1 MGQNNNVR
9 FAVSRRAAMD
19 KLRFELELA
28 TASTVAFRPAKQR
41 NLPMA
46 SVRLDNLFK
55 NFGSVRAVDGVSLEI
70 PDGELMVLVG
80 PSGCGKST
88 LLRLIAGLEE
98 ATGGGIFLDD
108 RDVNRV
114 KPQDR
119 DVAMVFQNYALFP
132 HLNVE
137 KNIAFSLKFR
147 KVAKPEIRSRV
158 AEAAEVLG
166 LADLLCR
173 KPAELSGGQRQR
185 VALGRAMVCQ
195 PKVFLLDE
203 PLSNLDAR
211 MRSEMRSEIAQLHRR
226 LATTMIFVTHDQTE
240 AMTLGQRLCVFDHG
254 RVMQTGLPMELYRRP
269 AHRFVGDFIGTPGM
283 NFVRGWLETRGEGLA
298 FVGSG
303 GGFELGLAN
312 GLAKHAGCE
321 VELGIRPENI
331 SLADSGVPGTVLGCE
346 TLGHE
351 TLLRVRSG
359 GHELVVRLPGQSAG
373 GLAKVGLKFDLTAA
387 AWFEAA
393 TGQALD

>member
-1 MGQNNNVR
+1 
-9 FAVSRRAAMD
+9 
-19 KLRFELELA
+19 
-28 TASTVAFRPAKQR
+28 
-41 NLPMA
+41 MA
-46 SVRLDNLFK
+46 SVRIDNLCK
-55 NFGSVRAVDGVSLEI
+55 NFGAVRAVDGVSLEI

-88 LLRLIAGLEE
+88 LLRLVAGLEE
-98 ATGGGIFLDD
+98 ATSGGIFLDD
-108 RDVNRV
+108 REVSRV

-137 KNIAFSLKFR
+137 QNMAFSLKFR
-147 KVAKPEIRSRV
+147 KVAKPEIRLRV

-166 LADLLCR
+166 LAGLLRR

-185 VALGRAMVCQ
+185 VALGRAMVCK

-211 MRSEMRSEIAQLHRR
+211 MRAGMRAEIAELHRR
-226 LATTMIFVTHDQTE
+226 LGTTMIFVTHDQTE
-240 AMTLGQRLCVFDHG
+240 AMTLGQRLCVLDLG
-254 RVMQTGLPMELYRRP
+254 QVMQIGSPMDLYRRP

-283 NFVRGWLETRGEGLA
+283 NFVRGRLEDRDGGLA

-303 GGFELGLAN
+303 DGLALGL
-312 GLAKHAGCE
+312 GGDLAKHAGGE
-321 VELGIRPENI
+321 VEMGIRPENI
-331 SLADSGVPGTVLGCE
+331 SLAAGACDAMGTVQGCE

-351 TLLRVRSG
+351 SLLRVRCG
-359 GHELVVRLPGQSAG
+359 DHELVVRVPGAGAG
-373 GLAKVGLKFDLTAA
+373 GLAKVGLRFDLNAA
-387 AWFEAA
+387 AWFDAA

>member
-1 MGQNNNVR
+1 
-9 FAVSRRAAMD
+9 
-19 KLRFELELA
+19 
-28 TASTVAFRPAKQR
+28 
-41 NLPMA
+41 MA
-46 SVRLDNLFK
+46 SVRLDNLCK
-55 NFGSVRAVDGVSLEI
+55 IFGAVRAVDGVSLEI

-88 LLRLIAGLEE
+88 LLRLVAGLEE
-98 ATGGGIFLDD
+98 ATSGGIFLDD
-108 RDVNRV
+108 REVSRV

-137 KNIAFSLKFR
+137 QNMAFSLKFR
-147 KVAKPEIRSRV
+147 KVAKPEIRLRV

-166 LADLLCR
+166 LAGLLRR

-185 VALGRAMVCQ
+185 VALGRAMVCK

-211 MRSEMRSEIAQLHRR
+211 MRAGMRAEIAELHRR
-226 LATTMIFVTHDQTE
+226 LGTTMIFVTHDQTE
-240 AMTLGQRLCVFDHG
+240 AMTLGQRLCVLDLG
-254 RVMQTGLPMELYRRP
+254 QVMQTGSPMDLYRRP

-283 NFVRGWLETRGEGLA
+283 NFVRGRLEDRDGGLA

-303 GGFELGLAN
+303 DGLALGL
-312 GLAKHAGCE
+312 GGDLAKHAGGE
-321 VELGIRPENI
+321 VEMGIRPENI
-331 SLADSGVPGTVLGCE
+331 SLAAGAGDAMGTVQGCE

-351 TLLRVRSG
+351 SLLRVRCG
-359 GHELVVRLPGQSAG
+359 DHELVVRVPGAGAG
-373 GLAKVGLKFDLTAA
+373 GLAKVGLRFDLNAA
-387 AWFEAA
+387 AWFNAA

>member
-1 MGQNNNVR
+1 
-9 FAVSRRAAMD
+9 
-19 KLRFELELA
+19 
-28 TASTVAFRPAKQR
+28 
-41 NLPMA
+41 MA
-46 SVRLDNLFK
+46 SVRLDNLCK
-55 NFGSVRAVDGVSLEI
+55 NFGAVRAVDGVSLEI

-88 LLRLIAGLEE
+88 LLRLVAGLEE
-98 ATGGGIFLDD
+98 ATSGGIFLDD
-108 RDVNRV
+108 REVSRV

-137 KNIAFSLKFR
+137 QNVAFSLKFR
-147 KVAKPEIRSRV
+147 KVAKPEIRLRV

-166 LADLLCR
+166 LAGLLRR

-185 VALGRAMVCQ
+185 VALGRAMVCK

-211 MRSEMRSEIAQLHRR
+211 MRAGMRAEIAELHRR
-226 LATTMIFVTHDQTE
+226 LGTTMIFVTHDQTE
-240 AMTLGQRLCVFDHG
+240 AMTLGQRLCVLDLG
-254 RVMQTGLPMELYRRP
+254 QVMQTGSPMDLYRRP

-283 NFVRGWLETRGEGLA
+283 NFVRGRLEERDGGLA

-303 GGFELGLAN
+303 DGLALGL
-312 GLAKHAGCE
+312 GGDLAKHAGGE
-321 VELGIRPENI
+321 VEMGIRPENI
-331 SLADSGVPGTVLGCE
+331 SLAAGAGDAMGTVQGCE

-351 TLLRVRSG
+351 SLLRVRCG
-359 GHELVVRLPGQSAG
+359 DHELVVRVPGAGAG
-373 GLAKVGLKFDLTAA
+373 GLAKVGLRFDLNAA
-387 AWFEAA
+387 AWFDAA

>member
-1 MGQNNNVR
+1 
-9 FAVSRRAAMD
+9 
-19 KLRFELELA
+19 
-28 TASTVAFRPAKQR
+28 
-41 NLPMA
+41 MA
-46 SVRLDNLFK
+46 SVRLDNLCK
-55 NFGSVRAVDGVSLEI
+55 NFGAVRAVDGVSLEI

-88 LLRLIAGLEE
+88 LLRLVAGLEE
-98 ATGGGIFLDD
+98 ATSGGIFLDD
-108 RDVNRV
+108 REVSRV

-137 KNIAFSLKFR
+137 QNMAFSLKFR
-147 KVAKPEIRSRV
+147 KVAKPEIRLRV

-166 LADLLCR
+166 LAGLLRR

-185 VALGRAMVCQ
+185 VALGRAMVCK

-211 MRSEMRSEIAQLHRR
+211 MRAGMRAEIAELHRR
-226 LATTMIFVTHDQTE
+226 LGTTMIFVTHDQTE
-240 AMTLGQRLCVFDHG
+240 AMTLGQRLCVLDLG
-254 RVMQTGLPMELYRRP
+254 QVMQTGSPMDLYRRP

-283 NFVRGWLETRGEGLA
+283 NFVRGRLEDRDGGLA

-303 GGFELGLAN
+303 DGLALGL
-312 GLAKHAGCE
+312 GGDLAKHAGGE
-321 VELGIRPENI
+321 VEMGIRPENI
-331 SLADSGVPGTVLGCE
+331 SLAAGAGDAMGTVQGCE

-351 TLLRVRSG
+351 SLLRVRCG
-359 GHELVVRLPGQSAG
+359 DHELVVRVPGAGAG
-373 GLAKVGLKFDLTAA
+373 GLAKVGLRFDLNAA
-387 AWFEAA
+387 AWFDAA

>member
-1 MGQNNNVR
+1 
-9 FAVSRRAAMD
+9 
-19 KLRFELELA
+19 
-28 TASTVAFRPAKQR
+28 
-41 NLPMA
+41 MA
-46 SVRLDNLFK
+46 SVRLDNLCK
-55 NFGSVRAVDGVSLEI
+55 NFGAVRAVDGVSLEI

-88 LLRLIAGLEE
+88 LLRLVAGLEE
-98 ATGGGIFLDD
+98 ATSGGIFLDD
-108 RDVNRV
+108 REVSRV

-137 KNIAFSLKFR
+137 QNMAFSLKFR
-147 KVAKPEIRSRV
+147 KVAKPEIRLRV

-166 LADLLCR
+166 LAGLLRR

-185 VALGRAMVCQ
+185 VALGRAMVCK

-211 MRSEMRSEIAQLHRR
+211 MRAGMRAEIAELHRR
-226 LATTMIFVTHDQTE
+226 LGTTMIFVTHDQTE
-240 AMTLGQRLCVFDHG
+240 AMTLGQRLCVLDLG
-254 RVMQTGLPMELYRRP
+254 QVMQTGSPMDLYRRP

-283 NFVRGWLETRGEGLA
+283 NFVRGRLEDRDGGLA

-303 GGFELGLAN
+303 DGLALGL
-312 GLAKHAGCE
+312 GGDLAKHAGGE
-321 VELGIRPENI
+321 VEMGIRPEDI
-331 SLADSGVPGTVLGCE
+331 SLAAGACDAMGTVQGCE

-351 TLLRVRSG
+351 SLLRVRCG
-359 GHELVVRLPGQSAG
+359 DHELVVRVPGAGAG
-373 GLAKVGLKFDLTAA
+373 GLAKVGLRFDLNAA
-387 AWFEAA
+387 AWFNAA

>member
-1 MGQNNNVR
+1 
-9 FAVSRRAAMD
+9 
-19 KLRFELELA
+19 
-28 TASTVAFRPAKQR
+28 
-41 NLPMA
+41 
-46 SVRLDNLFK
+46 
-55 NFGSVRAVDGVSLEI
+55 
-70 PDGELMVLVG
+70 MVGLVG
-80 PSGCGKST
+80 ESGCGKST

-98 ATGGGIFLDD
+98 ATSGGIFLDD
-108 RDVNRV
+108 REVCRV

-137 KNIAFSLKFR
+137 QNMAFSLKFR
-147 KVAKPEIRSRV
+147 KVAKPEIRLRV

-166 LADLLCR
+166 LAGLLRR

-185 VALGRAMVCQ
+185 VALGRAMVCK

-211 MRSEMRSEIAQLHRR
+211 MRAGMRAEIAELHRR
-226 LATTMIFVTHDQTE
+226 LGTTMIFVTHDQTE
-240 AMTLGQRLCVFDHG
+240 AMTLGQRLCVLDLG
-254 RVMQTGLPMELYRRP
+254 QVMQTGSPMDLYRRP

-283 NFVRGWLETRGEGLA
+283 NFVRGRLEDRDGGLA

-303 GGFELGLAN
+303 DGLALGL
-312 GLAKHAGCE
+312 GGDLAKHAGGE
-321 VELGIRPENI
+321 VEMGIRPENI
-331 SLADSGVPGTVLGCE
+331 SLAAGAGDAMGTVQGCE

-351 TLLRVRSG
+351 SLLRVRCG
-359 GHELVVRLPGQSAG
+359 DHELVVRVPGAGAG
-373 GLAKVGLKFDLTAA
+373 GLAKVGLRFDLNAA
-387 AWFEAA
+387 AWFDAA

>member
-1 MGQNNNVR
+1 
-9 FAVSRRAAMD
+9 
-19 KLRFELELA
+19 
-28 TASTVAFRPAKQR
+28 
-41 NLPMA
+41 MA
-46 SVRLDNLFK
+46 SVRIDNLCK
-55 NFGSVRAVDGVSLEI
+55 NFGAVRAVDGVNLEI

-88 LLRLIAGLEE
+88 LLRLVAGLEE
-98 ATGGGIFLDD
+98 ATSGSIFLDD
-108 RDVNRV
+108 RDVSRV

-137 KNIAFSLKFR
+137 QNMAFSLKFR
-147 KVAKPEIRSRV
+147 KVAKPEIRLRV

-166 LADLLCR
+166 LAGLLRR

-185 VALGRAMVCQ
+185 VALGRAMVCK

-211 MRSEMRSEIAQLHRR
+211 MRAGMRAEIAELHRR
-226 LATTMIFVTHDQTE
+226 LGTTMIFVTHDQTE
-240 AMTLGQRLCVFDHG
+240 AMTLGQRLCVLDLG
-254 RVMQTGLPMELYRRP
+254 QVMQIGSPMDLYRRP

-283 NFVRGWLETRGEGLA
+283 NFVRGRLEDRDGGLA

-303 GGFELGLAN
+303 DNLALGL
-312 GLAKHAGCE
+312 GGDLAKHAGGE
-321 VELGIRPENI
+321 VEMGIRPENI
-331 SLADSGVPGTVLGCE
+331 SLAAGAGDATWTVQGCE

-351 TLLRVRSG
+351 SLLRVRCG
-359 GHELVVRLPGQSAG
+359 DHELVVRVPGAGAG
-373 GLAKVGLKFDLTAA
+373 GLAKVGLRFDLNAA
-387 AWFEAA
+387 AWFDAA
-393 TGQALD
+393 TGQALG

>member
-1 MGQNNNVR
+1 
-9 FAVSRRAAMD
+9 
-19 KLRFELELA
+19 
-28 TASTVAFRPAKQR
+28 
-41 NLPMA
+41 MA
-46 SVRLDNLFK
+46 SVRLDNLCKF
-55 NFGSVRAVDGVSLEI
+55 FGAVRAVDGVSLEI

-88 LLRLIAGLEE
+88 LLRLVAGLEE
-98 ATGGGIFLDD
+98 ATSGGIFLDD
-108 RDVNRV
+108 REVSRV

-137 KNIAFSLKFR
+137 QNMAFSLKFR
-147 KVAKPEIRSRV
+147 KVAKPEIRLRV

-166 LADLLCR
+166 LAGLLRR

-185 VALGRAMVCQ
+185 VALGRAMVCK

-211 MRSEMRSEIAQLHRR
+211 MRAGMRAEIAELHRR
-226 LATTMIFVTHDQTE
+226 LGTTMIFVTHDQTE
-240 AMTLGQRLCVFDHG
+240 AMTLGQRLCVLDLG
-254 RVMQTGLPMELYRRP
+254 QVMQTGSPMDLYRRP

-283 NFVRGWLETRGEGLA
+283 NFVRGRLEDRDGGLA

-303 GGFELGLAN
+303 DGLALGL
-312 GLAKHAGCE
+312 GGDLAKHAGGE
-321 VELGIRPENI
+321 VEMGIRPENI
-331 SLADSGVPGTVLGCE
+331 SLAAGAGDAMGTVQGCE

-351 TLLRVRSG
+351 SLLRVRCG
-359 GHELVVRLPGQSAG
+359 DHELVVRVPGAGAG
-373 GLAKVGLKFDLTAA
+373 GLAKVGLRFDLNAA
-387 AWFEAA
+387 AWFDAA

>member
-1 MGQNNNVR
+1 
-9 FAVSRRAAMD
+9 
-19 KLRFELELA
+19 
-28 TASTVAFRPAKQR
+28 
-41 NLPMA
+41 MA
-46 SVRLDNLFK
+46 SVRLDNLCK
-55 NFGSVRAVDGVSLEI
+55 DFGPVRAVDGVSLEI

-98 ATGGGIFLDD
+98 ATSGNVFLDE
-108 RDVNRV
+108 REVSRV

-137 KNIAFSLKFR
+137 QNMAFSLKFR
-147 KVAKPEIRSRV
+147 KVAKPEIRLRV

-166 LADLLCR
+166 LAGLLRR

-185 VALGRAMVCQ
+185 VALGRAMVCK

-211 MRSEMRSEIAQLHRR
+211 MRAGMRAEIAELHRR
-226 LATTMIFVTHDQTE
+226 LGTTMIFVTHDQTE
-240 AMTLGQRLCVFDHG
+240 AMTLGQRLCVLDLG
-254 RVMQTGLPMELYRRP
+254 QVMQTGSPMDLYRRP

-283 NFVRGWLETRGEGLA
+283 NFVRGRLEERDGGLA

-303 GGFELGLAN
+303 DNLALGL
-312 GLAKHAGCE
+312 GGDLAKHAGGE
-321 VELGIRPENI
+321 VEMGIRPENI
-331 SLADSGVPGTVLGCE
+331 SLAAGAGDAMGTVQGCE

-351 TLLRVRSG
+351 SLLRVRCG
-359 GHELVVRLPGQSAG
+359 DHELVVRVPGAGAG
-373 GLAKVGLKFDLTAA
+373 GLAKVGLRFDLNAA
-387 AWFEAA
+387 AWFDAA

>member
-1 MGQNNNVR
+1 
-9 FAVSRRAAMD
+9 
-19 KLRFELELA
+19 
-28 TASTVAFRPAKQR
+28 
-41 NLPMA
+41 MA
-46 SVRLDNLFK
+46 SVRLDNLCKF
-55 NFGSVRAVDGVSLEI
+55 FGAVRAVDGVSLEI

-88 LLRLIAGLEE
+88 LLRLVAGLEE
-98 ATGGGIFLDD
+98 ATSGGIFLDD
-108 RDVNRV
+108 REVSRV

-137 KNIAFSLKFR
+137 QNMAFSLKFR
-147 KVAKPEIRSRV
+147 KVAKPEIRLRV

-166 LADLLCR
+166 LAGLLRR

-185 VALGRAMVCQ
+185 VALGRAMVCK

-211 MRSEMRSEIAQLHRR
+211 MRAGMRAEIAELHRR
-226 LATTMIFVTHDQTE
+226 LGTTMIFVTHDQTE
-240 AMTLGQRLCVFDHG
+240 AMTLGQRLCVLDLG
-254 RVMQTGLPMELYRRP
+254 QVMQIGSPMDLYRRP

-283 NFVRGWLETRGEGLA
+283 NFVRGRLEDRDGGLA

-303 GGFELGLAN
+303 DNLALGL
-312 GLAKHAGCE
+312 GGDLAKHAGGE
-321 VELGIRPENI
+321 VEMGIRPENI
-331 SLADSGVPGTVLGCE
+331 SLAAGAGDAMGTVQGCE

-351 TLLRVRSG
+351 SLLRVRCG
-359 GHELVVRLPGQSAG
+359 DHELVVRVPGAGAG
-373 GLAKVGLKFDLTAA
+373 GLAKVGLRFDLNAA
-387 AWFEAA
+387 AWFDAA

>member
-1 MGQNNNVR
+1 
-9 FAVSRRAAMD
+9 
-19 KLRFELELA
+19 
-28 TASTVAFRPAKQR
+28 
-41 NLPMA
+41 MA
-46 SVRLDNLFK
+46 SVRLDNLCK
-55 NFGSVRAVDGVSLEI
+55 NFGAVRAVDGVSLEI

-88 LLRLIAGLEE
+88 LLRLVAGLEE
-98 ATGGGIFLDD
+98 ATSGGIFLDD
-108 RDVNRV
+108 REVSRV

-137 KNIAFSLKFR
+137 QNMAFSLKFR
-147 KVAKPEIRSRV
+147 KVAKPEIRLRV

-166 LADLLCR
+166 LAGLLRR

-185 VALGRAMVCQ
+185 VALGRAMVCK

-211 MRSEMRSEIAQLHRR
+211 MRAGMRAEIAELHRR
-226 LATTMIFVTHDQTE
+226 LGTTMIFVTHDQTE
-240 AMTLGQRLCVFDHG
+240 AMTLGQRLCVLDLG
-254 RVMQTGLPMELYRRP
+254 QVMQTGSPMDLYRRP

-283 NFVRGWLETRGEGLA
+283 NFVRGRLEDRDGGLA

-303 GGFELGLAN
+303 AGLALGL
-312 GLAKHAGCE
+312 GGDLAKHAGGE
-321 VELGIRPENI
+321 VEMGIRPENI
-331 SLADSGVPGTVLGCE
+331 SLAAGAGDAMGTVQGCE

-351 TLLRVRSG
+351 SLLRVRCG
-359 GHELVVRLPGQSAG
+359 DHELVVRVPGAGAG
-373 GLAKVGLKFDLTAA
+373 GLAKVGLRFDLNAA
-387 AWFEAA
+387 AWFDAA
-393 TGQALD
+393 TGQALG

>member
-1 MGQNNNVR
+1 
-9 FAVSRRAAMD
+9 
-19 KLRFELELA
+19 
-28 TASTVAFRPAKQR
+28 
-41 NLPMA
+41 MA
-46 SVRLDNLFK
+46 SVRLDNLYK
-55 NFGSVRAVDGVSLEI
+55 NFGAVRAVDGVSLEI

-88 LLRLIAGLEE
+88 LLRLVAGLEE
-98 ATGGGIFLDD
+98 ATSGGIFLDD
-108 RDVNRV
+108 REVSRV

-137 KNIAFSLKFR
+137 QNMAFSLKFR
-147 KVAKPEIRSRV
+147 KVAKPEIRLRV

-166 LADLLCR
+166 LAGLLRR

-185 VALGRAMVCQ
+185 VALGRAMVCK

-211 MRSEMRSEIAQLHRR
+211 MRAGMRAEIAELHRR
-226 LATTMIFVTHDQTE
+226 LGTTMIFVTHDQTE
-240 AMTLGQRLCVFDHG
+240 AMTLGQRLCVLDLG
-254 RVMQTGLPMELYRRP
+254 QVMQIGSPMDLYRRP

-283 NFVRGWLETRGEGLA
+283 NFVRGRLEDRDGGLA

-303 GGFELGLAN
+303 DGLALGL
-312 GLAKHAGCE
+312 GGDLAKHAGGE
-321 VELGIRPENI
+321 VEMGIRPENI
-331 SLADSGVPGTVLGCE
+331 SLAAGAGDAMGTVQGCE

-351 TLLRVRSG
+351 SLLRVRCG
-359 GHELVVRLPGQSAG
+359 DHELVVRVPGAGAG
-373 GLAKVGLKFDLTAA
+373 GLAKVGLRFDLNAA
-387 AWFEAA
+387 AWFDAA

>member
-1 MGQNNNVR
+1 
-9 FAVSRRAAMD
+9 
-19 KLRFELELA
+19 
-28 TASTVAFRPAKQR
+28 
-41 NLPMA
+41 MA
-46 SVRLDNLFK
+46 SVRLDNLCK
-55 NFGSVRAVDGVSLEI
+55 IFGAVRAVDGVSLEI

-88 LLRLIAGLEE
+88 LLRLVAGLEE
-98 ATGGGIFLDD
+98 ATSGGIFLDD
-108 RDVNRV
+108 REVSRV

-137 KNIAFSLKFR
+137 QNMAFSLKFR
-147 KVAKPEIRSRV
+147 KVAKPEIRLRV

-166 LADLLCR
+166 LAGLLRR

-185 VALGRAMVCQ
+185 VALGRAMVCK

-211 MRSEMRSEIAQLHRR
+211 MRAGMRAEIAELHRR
-226 LATTMIFVTHDQTE
+226 LGTTMVFVTHDQTE
-240 AMTLGQRLCVFDHG
+240 AMTLGQRLCVLDLG
-254 RVMQTGLPMELYRRP
+254 QVMQTGSPMDLYRRP

-283 NFVRGWLETRGEGLA
+283 NFVRGRLVERDGGLA

-303 GGFELGLAN
+303 DNLAFGLGGD
-312 GLAKHAGCE
+312 LAKHAGGE
-321 VELGIRPENI
+321 VEMGIRPENI
-331 SLADSGVPGTVLGCE
+331 SLASGACDATGTVQGCE

-351 TLLRVRSG
+351 SLLRVRCG
-359 GHELVVRLPGQSAG
+359 DHELVVRVPGAGAG
-373 GLAKVGLKFDLTAA
+373 GLAKVGLRFDLNAA
-387 AWFEAA
+387 AWFDAN

>member
-1 MGQNNNVR
+1 
-9 FAVSRRAAMD
+9 
-19 KLRFELELA
+19 
-28 TASTVAFRPAKQR
+28 
-41 NLPMA
+41 MA
-46 SVRLDNLFK
+46 SVRLDNLCK
-55 NFGSVRAVDGVSLEI
+55 NFGAVRAVDGVSLEI

-88 LLRLIAGLEE
+88 LLRLVAGLEE
-98 ATGGGIFLDD
+98 ATSGGIFLDD
-108 RDVNRV
+108 REVSRV

-137 KNIAFSLKFR
+137 QNMAFSLKFR
-147 KVAKPEIRSRV
+147 KVAKPEIRLRV

-166 LADLLCR
+166 LAGLLRR

-185 VALGRAMVCQ
+185 VALGRAMVCK

-211 MRSEMRSEIAQLHRR
+211 MRAEMRAEIAELHRR
-226 LATTMIFVTHDQTE
+226 LGTTMIFVTHDQTE
-240 AMTLGQRLCVFDHG
+240 AMTLGQRLCVLDLG
-254 RVMQTGLPMELYRRP
+254 QVMQTGSPMDLYRRP

-283 NFVRGWLETRGEGLA
+283 NFVRGRLEDRDGGLA

-303 GGFELGLAN
+303 DGLALGL
-312 GLAKHAGCE
+312 GGDLAKHAGGE
-321 VELGIRPENI
+321 VEMGIRPENI
-331 SLADSGVPGTVLGCE
+331 SLAAGAGDAMGTVQGCE

-351 TLLRVRSG
+351 SLLRVRCG
-359 GHELVVRLPGQSAG
+359 DHELVVRVPGAGAG
-373 GLAKVGLKFDLTAA
+373 GLAKVGLRFDLNAA
-387 AWFEAA
+387 AWFDAA

>member
-1 MGQNNNVR
+1 
-9 FAVSRRAAMD
+9 
-19 KLRFELELA
+19 
-28 TASTVAFRPAKQR
+28 
-41 NLPMA
+41 MA
-46 SVRLDNLFK
+46 SVRLDNLCK
-55 NFGSVRAVDGVSLEI
+55 NFGAVRAVDGVSLEI

-88 LLRLIAGLEE
+88 LLRLVAGLEE
-98 ATGGGIFLDD
+98 ATSGGIFLDD
-108 RDVNRV
+108 REVSRV

-137 KNIAFSLKFR
+137 QNMAFSLKFR
-147 KVAKPEIRSRV
+147 KVGKPEIRLRV

-166 LADLLCR
+166 LAGLLHR

-185 VALGRAMVCQ
+185 VALGRAMVCK

-211 MRSEMRSEIAQLHRR
+211 MRAGMRAEIAELHRR
-226 LATTMIFVTHDQTE
+226 LGTTMIFVTHDQTE
-240 AMTLGQRLCVFDHG
+240 AMTLGQRLCVLDLG
-254 RVMQTGLPMELYRRP
+254 QVMQTGSPMDLYRRP

-283 NFVRGWLETRGEGLA
+283 NFVRGRLEDRDGGLA

-303 GGFELGLAN
+303 DGLALGL
-312 GLAKHAGCE
+312 GGDLAKHAGGE
-321 VELGIRPENI
+321 VEMGIRPENI
-331 SLADSGVPGTVLGCE
+331 SLAAGAGDAMGTVQGCE

-351 TLLRVRSG
+351 SLLRVRCG
-359 GHELVVRLPGQSAG
+359 DHELVVRVPGAGAG
-373 GLAKVGLKFDLTAA
+373 GLAKVGLRFDLNAA
-387 AWFEAA
+387 AWFDAA

>member
-1 MGQNNNVR
+1 
-9 FAVSRRAAMD
+9 
-19 KLRFELELA
+19 
-28 TASTVAFRPAKQR
+28 
-41 NLPMA
+41 MA
-46 SVRLDNLFK
+46 SVRLDNLCK
-55 NFGSVRAVDGVSLEI
+55 NFGAVRAVDGVSLEI

-88 LLRLIAGLEE
+88 LLRLVAGLEE
-98 ATGGGIFLDD
+98 ATSGGIFLDD
-108 RDVNRV
+108 REVSRV

-137 KNIAFSLKFR
+137 QNMAFSLKFR
-147 KVAKPEIRSRV
+147 KVAKPEIRLRV

-166 LADLLCR
+166 LAGLLRR

-185 VALGRAMVCQ
+185 VALGRAMVCK

-211 MRSEMRSEIAQLHRR
+211 MRAGMRAEIAELHRR
-226 LATTMIFVTHDQTE
+226 LGTTMIFVTHDQTE
-240 AMTLGQRLCVFDHG
+240 AMTLGQRLCVLDLG
-254 RVMQTGLPMELYRRP
+254 QVMQIGSPMDLYRRP

-283 NFVRGWLETRGEGLA
+283 NFVRGRLEDRDGGLA

-303 GGFELGLAN
+303 DGLALGL
-312 GLAKHAGCE
+312 GGDLAKHAGGE
-321 VELGIRPENI
+321 VEMGIRPENI
-331 SLADSGVPGTVLGCE
+331 SLAAGAGDAMGTVQGCE

-351 TLLRVRSG
+351 SLLRVRCG
-359 GHELVVRLPGQSAG
+359 DHELVVRVPGAGAG
-373 GLAKVGLKFDLTAA
+373 GLAKVGLRFDLNAA
-387 AWFEAA
+387 AWFDAA

>member
-1 MGQNNNVR
+1 
-9 FAVSRRAAMD
+9 
-19 KLRFELELA
+19 
-28 TASTVAFRPAKQR
+28 
-41 NLPMA
+41 MA
-46 SVRLDNLFK
+46 SVRLDNLCK
-55 NFGSVRAVDGVSLEI
+55 NFGAVRAVDGVSLEI

-88 LLRLIAGLEE
+88 LLRLVAGLEE
-98 ATGGGIFLDD
+98 ATSGGIFLDD
-108 RDVNRV
+108 REVSRV

-137 KNIAFSLKFR
+137 QNMAFSLKFR
-147 KVAKPEIRSRV
+147 KVAKPEIRLRV

-166 LADLLCR
+166 LAGLLRR

-185 VALGRAMVCQ
+185 VALGRAMVCK
-195 PKVFLLDE
+195 PKVVRLDE

-211 MRSEMRSEIAQLHRR
+211 MRAGMRAEIAELHRR
-226 LATTMIFVTHDQTE
+226 LGTTMIFVTHDQTE
-240 AMTLGQRLCVFDHG
+240 AMTLGQRLCVLDLG
-254 RVMQTGLPMELYRRP
+254 QVMQIGSPMDLYRRP

-283 NFVRGWLETRGEGLA
+283 NFVRGRLEDRDGGLA

-303 GGFELGLAN
+303 AGLALGL
-312 GLAKHAGCE
+312 GGDLAKHAGGE
-321 VELGIRPENI
+321 VEMGIRPENI
-331 SLADSGVPGTVLGCE
+331 SLAAGAGDAMGTVQGCE

-351 TLLRVRSG
+351 SLLRVRCG
-359 GHELVVRLPGQSAG
+359 DHELVVRVPGAGAG
-373 GLAKVGLKFDLTAA
+373 GLAKVGLRFDLNAA
-387 AWFEAA
+387 AWFDAN

>member
-1 MGQNNNVR
+1 
-9 FAVSRRAAMD
+9 
-19 KLRFELELA
+19 
-28 TASTVAFRPAKQR
+28 
-41 NLPMA
+41 MA
-46 SVRLDNLFK
+46 SVRLDNICK
-55 NFGSVRAVDGVSLEI
+55 NFGAVRAVDRVSIEI

-88 LLRLIAGLEE
+88 LLRLVAGLEE
-98 ATGGGIFLDD
+98 ATSGGIFIDD
-108 RDVNRV
+108 REVSRM

-137 KNIAFSLKFR
+137 QNMAFSLKFR
-147 KVAKPEIRSRV
+147 KVAKPEIRLRV

-166 LADLLCR
+166 LAGLLRR

-185 VALGRAMVCQ
+185 VALGRAMVCK

-203 PLSNLDAR
+203 PLSNLDTR
-211 MRSEMRSEIAQLHRR
+211 MRAGMRAEIAELHRR
-226 LATTMIFVTHDQTE
+226 LGTTMIFVTHDQTE
-240 AMTLGQRLCVFDHG
+240 AMTLGQRLCVLDLG
-254 RVMQTGLPMELYRRP
+254 QVMQTGSPMDLYRRP

-283 NFVRGWLETRGEGLA
+283 NFVRGRLEDRDGGLA

-303 GGFELGLAN
+303 DGLALGL
-312 GLAKHAGCE
+312 GGDLAKHAGGE
-321 VELGIRPENI
+321 VEMGIRPENI
-331 SLADSGVPGTVLGCE
+331 SLAAGAGDAMGTVQGCE

-351 TLLRVRSG
+351 SLLRVRCG
-359 GHELVVRLPGQSAG
+359 DHELVVRVPGAGAG
-373 GLAKVGLKFDLTAA
+373 GLAKFGLRFDLNAA
-387 AWFEAA
+387 AWFNAA

>member
-1 MGQNNNVR
+1 
-9 FAVSRRAAMD
+9 
-19 KLRFELELA
+19 
-28 TASTVAFRPAKQR
+28 
-41 NLPMA
+41 MA
-46 SVRLDNLFK
+46 SVRLDNLCK
-55 NFGSVRAVDGVSLEI
+55 NFGAVRAVDGVSLEI

-88 LLRLIAGLEE
+88 LLRLVAGLEE
-98 ATGGGIFLDD
+98 ATSGGIFLDD
-108 RDVNRV
+108 REVSRV

-137 KNIAFSLKFR
+137 QNMAFSLKFR
-147 KVAKPEIRSRV
+147 KVAKPEIRLRV

-166 LADLLCR
+166 LAGLLRR

-185 VALGRAMVCQ
+185 VALGRAMVCK

-211 MRSEMRSEIAQLHRR
+211 MRAGMRAEIAELHRR
-226 LATTMIFVTHDQTE
+226 LGTTMIFVTHDQTE
-240 AMTLGQRLCVFDHG
+240 AMTLGQRLCVLDLG
-254 RVMQTGLPMELYRRP
+254 QVMQTGSPMDLYRRP

-283 NFVRGWLETRGEGLA
+283 NFVRGRLEDRDGGLA

-303 GGFELGLAN
+303 DGLALGL
-312 GLAKHAGCE
+312 GGDLAKHAGGE
-321 VELGIRPENI
+321 VEMGIRPENI
-331 SLADSGVPGTVLGCE
+331 SLAAGACDAMGTVQGCE

-351 TLLRVRSG
+351 SLLRVRCG
-359 GHELVVRLPGQSAG
+359 DHELVVRVPGAGAG
-373 GLAKVGLKFDLTAA
+373 GLAKVELRFDLNAA
-387 AWFEAA
+387 AWFNAA

>member
-1 MGQNNNVR
+1 
-9 FAVSRRAAMD
+9 
-19 KLRFELELA
+19 
-28 TASTVAFRPAKQR
+28 
-41 NLPMA
+41 MA
-46 SVRLDNLFK
+46 SVRLDNLCK
-55 NFGSVRAVDGVSLEI
+55 NFGAVRAVDGVSLEI

-98 ATGGGIFLDD
+98 ATSGGIFLDD
-108 RDVNRV
+108 REVSRV

-137 KNIAFSLKFR
+137 QNMAFSLKFR
-147 KVAKPEIRSRV
+147 KVAKPEIRLRV

-166 LADLLCR
+166 LAGLLRR

-185 VALGRAMVCQ
+185 VALGRAMVCK

-211 MRSEMRSEIAQLHRR
+211 MRAGMRAEIAELHRR
-226 LATTMIFVTHDQTE
+226 LGTTMIFVTHDQTE
-240 AMTLGQRLCVFDHG
+240 AMTLGQRLCVLDLG
-254 RVMQTGLPMELYRRP
+254 QVMQTGSPMDLYRRP

-283 NFVRGWLETRGEGLA
+283 NFVRGRLEDRDGGLA

-303 GGFELGLAN
+303 DGLALGL
-312 GLAKHAGCE
+312 GGDLAKHAGGE
-321 VELGIRPENI
+321 VEMGIRPENI
-331 SLADSGVPGTVLGCE
+331 SLAAGAGDAMGTVQGCE

-351 TLLRVRSG
+351 SLLRVRCG
-359 GHELVVRLPGQSAG
+359 DHELVVRVPGAGAG
-373 GLAKVGLKFDLTAA
+373 GLAKVGLRFDLNAA
-387 AWFEAA
+387 AWFDAA

>member
-1 MGQNNNVR
+1 
-9 FAVSRRAAMD
+9 
-19 KLRFELELA
+19 
-28 TASTVAFRPAKQR
+28 
-41 NLPMA
+41 MA
-46 SVRLDNLFK
+46 SVRIDNLCK
-55 NFGSVRAVDGVSLEI
+55 NFGAVRAVDGVSLEI

-88 LLRLIAGLEE
+88 LLRLVAGLEE
-98 ATGGGIFLDD
+98 ATSGGIFLDD
-108 RDVNRV
+108 REVSRV

-137 KNIAFSLKFR
+137 QNMAFSLKFR
-147 KVAKPEIRSRV
+147 KVAKPEIRLRV

-166 LADLLCR
+166 LAGLLRR

-185 VALGRAMVCQ
+185 VALGRAMVCK

-211 MRSEMRSEIAQLHRR
+211 MRAGMRAEIAELHRR
-226 LATTMIFVTHDQTE
+226 LGTTMIFVTHDQTE
-240 AMTLGQRLCVFDHG
+240 AMTLGQRLCVLDLG
-254 RVMQTGLPMELYRRP
+254 QVMQIGSPMDLYRRP

-283 NFVRGWLETRGEGLA
+283 NFVRGRLEDRDGGLA

-303 GGFELGLAN
+303 DNLALGVGGD
-312 GLAKHAGCE
+312 LAKHAGGE
-321 VELGIRPENI
+321 VEMGIRPENI
-331 SLADSGVPGTVLGCE
+331 SLAAGAGDATWTVQGCE

-351 TLLRVRSG
+351 SLLRVRCG
-359 GHELVVRLPGQSAG
+359 DHELVVRVPGAGAG
-373 GLAKVGLKFDLTAA
+373 GLAKVGLRFDLNAA
-387 AWFEAA
+387 AWFDAA
-393 TGQALD
+393 TGQALG

>member
-1 MGQNNNVR
+1 
-9 FAVSRRAAMD
+9 
-19 KLRFELELA
+19 
-28 TASTVAFRPAKQR
+28 
-41 NLPMA
+41 MA
-46 SVRLDNLFK
+46 SVRLDNLCKF
-55 NFGSVRAVDGVSLEI
+55 FGAVRAVDGVSLEI

-88 LLRLIAGLEE
+88 LLRLVAGLEE
-98 ATGGGIFLDD
+98 ATSGGIFLDD
-108 RDVNRV
+108 REVSRV

-137 KNIAFSLKFR
+137 QNMAFSLKFR
-147 KVAKPEIRSRV
+147 KVAKAEIRLRV

-166 LADLLCR
+166 LAGLLRR

-185 VALGRAMVCQ
+185 VALGRAMVCK

-211 MRSEMRSEIAQLHRR
+211 MRTGMRAEIAELHRR
-226 LATTMIFVTHDQTE
+226 LGTTMIFVTHDQTE
-240 AMTLGQRLCVFDHG
+240 AMTLGQRLCVLDLG
-254 RVMQTGLPMELYRRP
+254 QVMQTGSPMDLYRRP

-283 NFVRGWLETRGEGLA
+283 NFVRGRLEERDGGLA

-303 GGFELGLAN
+303 DGFALGLGG
-312 GLAKHAGCE
+312 GLAKHSVRE
-321 VELGIRPENI
+321 VEMGIRPENI
-331 SLADSGVPGTVLGCE
+331 SIADGEGDVTGTVQGCE

-351 TLLRVRSG
+351 SLLRVRCG
-359 GHELVVRLPGQSAG
+359 DHELVVRVPGAG
-373 GLAKVGLKFDLTAA
+373 AGALAKVGLRFDLNAA
-387 AWFEAA
+387 AWFDAA

>member
-1 MGQNNNVR
+1 
-9 FAVSRRAAMD
+9 
-19 KLRFELELA
+19 
-28 TASTVAFRPAKQR
+28 
-41 NLPMA
+41 MA
-46 SVRLDNLFK
+46 SVRLDNLCK
-55 NFGSVRAVDGVSLEI
+55 NFGAVRAVDGVSLEI

-88 LLRLIAGLEE
+88 LLRLVAGLEE
-98 ATGGGIFLDD
+98 ATSGGIFLDD
-108 RDVNRV
+108 REVSRV

-137 KNIAFSLKFR
+137 QNMAFSLKFR
-147 KVAKPEIRSRV
+147 KVAKPEIRLRV

-166 LADLLCR
+166 LAGLLRR

-185 VALGRAMVCQ
+185 VALGRAMVCK

-211 MRSEMRSEIAQLHRR
+211 MRAGMRAEIAELHRR
-226 LATTMIFVTHDQTE
+226 LGTTMIFVTHDQTE
-240 AMTLGQRLCVFDHG
+240 AMTLGQRLCVLDLG
-254 RVMQTGLPMELYRRP
+254 QVMQTGSPMDLYRRP

-283 NFVRGWLETRGEGLA
+283 NFVRGRLEDRDGGLA

-303 GGFELGLAN
+303 DGLALGL
-312 GLAKHAGCE
+312 GGDLAKHAGGE
-321 VELGIRPENI
+321 VEMGIRPENI
-331 SLADSGVPGTVLGCE
+331 SLAAGAGDAMGTVQGCE

-351 TLLRVRSG
+351 SLLRVRCG
-359 GHELVVRLPGQSAG
+359 DHELVVRVPGAGAG
-373 GLAKVGLKFDLTAA
+373 GLAKVGLRFDLNAA
-387 AWFEAA
+387 AWFDAN

>member
-1 MGQNNNVR
+1 
-9 FAVSRRAAMD
+9 
-19 KLRFELELA
+19 
-28 TASTVAFRPAKQR
+28 
-41 NLPMA
+41 MA
-46 SVRLDNLFK
+46 SVRLDNLCK
-55 NFGSVRAVDGVSLEI
+55 NFGAVRAVDGVSLEI

-88 LLRLIAGLEE
+88 LLRLVAGLEE
-98 ATGGGIFLDD
+98 ATSGGIFLDD
-108 RDVNRV
+108 REVSRV

-137 KNIAFSLKFR
+137 QNMAFSLKFR
-147 KVAKPEIRSRV
+147 KVAKPEIRLRV

-166 LADLLCR
+166 LAGLLRR

-185 VALGRAMVCQ
+185 VALGRAMVCK

-211 MRSEMRSEIAQLHRR
+211 MRAGMRAEIAELHRR
-226 LATTMIFVTHDQTE
+226 LGTTMIFVTHDQTE
-240 AMTLGQRLCVFDHG
+240 AMTLGQRLCVLDLG
-254 RVMQTGLPMELYRRP
+254 QVKQIGPPMDLYRRP

-283 NFVRGWLETRGEGLA
+283 NFVRGRLEDRDGGLA

-303 GGFELGLAN
+303 DGLALGL
-312 GLAKHAGCE
+312 GGDLAKHAGGE
-321 VELGIRPENI
+321 VEMGIRPENI
-331 SLADSGVPGTVLGCE
+331 SLAAGAGDAMGTVQGCE

-351 TLLRVRSG
+351 SLLRVRCG
-359 GHELVVRLPGQSAG
+359 DHELVVRVPGAGAG
-373 GLAKVGLKFDLTAA
+373 GLAKVGLRFDLNAA
-387 AWFEAA
+387 AWFDAA
-393 TGQALD
+393 TGQALG

>member
-1 MGQNNNVR
+1 
-9 FAVSRRAAMD
+9 
-19 KLRFELELA
+19 
-28 TASTVAFRPAKQR
+28 
-41 NLPMA
+41 MA
-46 SVRLDNLFK
+46 SVRIDNLCK
-55 NFGSVRAVDGVSLEI
+55 NFGAVRAVDGVSLEI

-88 LLRLIAGLEE
+88 LLRLVAGLEE
-98 ATGGGIFLDD
+98 ATSGGIFLDD
-108 RDVNRV
+108 REVSRV

-137 KNIAFSLKFR
+137 QNMAFSLKFR
-147 KVAKPEIRSRV
+147 KVAKPEIRLRV

-166 LADLLCR
+166 LAGLLRR

-185 VALGRAMVCQ
+185 VALGRAMVCK

-211 MRSEMRSEIAQLHRR
+211 MRAGMRAEIAELHRR
-226 LATTMIFVTHDQTE
+226 LGTTMIFVTHDQTE
-240 AMTLGQRLCVFDHG
+240 AMTLGQRLCVLDLG
-254 RVMQTGLPMELYRRP
+254 QVMQTGSPMDLYRRP

-283 NFVRGWLETRGEGLA
+283 NFVRGRLVERDGGLA

-303 GGFELGLAN
+303 DNLAFGLGGD
-312 GLAKHAGCE
+312 LAKHAGGE
-321 VELGIRPENI
+321 VEMGIRPENI
-331 SLADSGVPGTVLGCE
+331 SLASGACDATGTVQGCE

-351 TLLRVRSG
+351 SLLRVRCG
-359 GHELVVRLPGQSAG
+359 DHELVVRVPGAGAG
-373 GLAKVGLKFDLTAA
+373 GLAKVGLRFDLNAA
-387 AWFEAA
+387 AWFDAA

>member
-1 MGQNNNVR
+1 
-9 FAVSRRAAMD
+9 
-19 KLRFELELA
+19 
-28 TASTVAFRPAKQR
+28 
-41 NLPMA
+41 MA
-46 SVRLDNLFK
+46 SVRLDNLYK
-55 NFGSVRAVDGVSLEI
+55 NFGAVRAVDGVSLEI

-88 LLRLIAGLEE
+88 LLRLVAGLEE
-98 ATGGGIFLDD
+98 ATSGGIFLDD
-108 RDVNRV
+108 REVSRV

-137 KNIAFSLKFR
+137 QNMAFSLKFR
-147 KVAKPEIRSRV
+147 KVGKPEIRLRV

-166 LADLLCR
+166 LAGLLRR

-185 VALGRAMVCQ
+185 VALGRAMVCK

-211 MRSEMRSEIAQLHRR
+211 MRAGMRAEIAELHRR
-226 LATTMIFVTHDQTE
+226 LGTTMIFVTHDQTE
-240 AMTLGQRLCVFDHG
+240 AMTLGQRLCVLDLG
-254 RVMQTGLPMELYRRP
+254 QVMQTGSPMDLYRRP

-283 NFVRGWLETRGEGLA
+283 NFVRGRLEDRDGGLA

-303 GGFELGLAN
+303 DGLALGL
-312 GLAKHAGCE
+312 GGDLAKHAGGE
-321 VELGIRPENI
+321 VEMGIRPENI
-331 SLADSGVPGTVLGCE
+331 SLAAGAGDAMGTVQGCE

-351 TLLRVRSG
+351 SLLRVRCG
-359 GHELVVRLPGQSAG
+359 DHELVVRVPGAGAG
-373 GLAKVGLKFDLTAA
+373 GLAKVGLRFDLNAA
-387 AWFEAA
+387 AWFDAA

>member
-1 MGQNNNVR
+1 
-9 FAVSRRAAMD
+9 
-19 KLRFELELA
+19 
-28 TASTVAFRPAKQR
+28 
-41 NLPMA
+41 MA
-46 SVRLDNLFK
+46 SVRLDNLCK
-55 NFGSVRAVDGVSLEI
+55 NFGAVRAVDGVSLEI

-88 LLRLIAGLEE
+88 LLRLGAGREE
-98 ATGGGIFLDD
+98 ATSGGIFLDD
-108 RDVNRV
+108 REVSRV

-137 KNIAFSLKFR
+137 QNMAFSLKFR
-147 KVAKPEIRSRV
+147 KVAKPEIRLRV

-166 LADLLCR
+166 LAGLLRR

-185 VALGRAMVCQ
+185 VALGRAMVCK

-211 MRSEMRSEIAQLHRR
+211 MRAGMRAEIAELHRR
-226 LATTMIFVTHDQTE
+226 LGTTMIFVTHDQTE
-240 AMTLGQRLCVFDHG
+240 AMTLGQRLCVLDLG
-254 RVMQTGLPMELYRRP
+254 QVMQTGSPMDLYRRP

-283 NFVRGWLETRGEGLA
+283 NFVRGRLEDRDGGLA

-303 GGFELGLAN
+303 DGLALGL
-312 GLAKHAGCE
+312 GGDLAKHAGGE
-321 VELGIRPENI
+321 VEMGIRPENI
-331 SLADSGVPGTVLGCE
+331 SLAAGAGDAMGTVQGCE

-351 TLLRVRSG
+351 SLLRVRCG
-359 GHELVVRLPGQSAG
+359 DHELVVRVPGAGAG
-373 GLAKVGLKFDLTAA
+373 GLAKVGLRFDLNAA
-387 AWFEAA
+387 AWFDAA

>member
-1 MGQNNNVR
+1 
-9 FAVSRRAAMD
+9 
-19 KLRFELELA
+19 
-28 TASTVAFRPAKQR
+28 
-41 NLPMA
+41 MA
-46 SVRLDNLFK
+46 SVRLDNICK
-55 NFGSVRAVDGVSLEI
+55 NFGAVRAVDGVSLEI

-88 LLRLIAGLEE
+88 LLRLVAGLEE
-98 ATGGGIFLDD
+98 ATSGGIFLDD
-108 RDVNRV
+108 REVSRV

-137 KNIAFSLKFR
+137 QNMAFSLKFR
-147 KVAKPEIRSRV
+147 KVAKPEIRLRV

-166 LADLLCR
+166 LAGLLRR

-185 VALGRAMVCQ
+185 VALGRAMVCK

-211 MRSEMRSEIAQLHRR
+211 MRAGMRAEIAELHRR
-226 LATTMIFVTHDQTE
+226 LGTTMIFVTHDQTE
-240 AMTLGQRLCVFDHG
+240 AMTLGQRLCVLDLG
-254 RVMQTGLPMELYRRP
+254 QVMQIGSPMDLYRRP

-283 NFVRGWLETRGEGLA
+283 NFVRGRLEDRDGGLA

-303 GGFELGLAN
+303 DNLALGL
-312 GLAKHAGCE
+312 GGDLAKHAGGE
-321 VELGIRPENI
+321 VEMGIRPENI
-331 SLADSGVPGTVLGCE
+331 SLAAGAGDATWTVQGCE

-351 TLLRVRSG
+351 SLLRVRCG
-359 GHELVVRLPGQSAG
+359 DHELVVRVPGAGAG
-373 GLAKVGLKFDLTAA
+373 GLAKVGLRFDLNAA
-387 AWFEAA
+387 AWFDAA
-393 TGQALD
+393 TGQALG

>member
-1 MGQNNNVR
+1 
-9 FAVSRRAAMD
+9 
-19 KLRFELELA
+19 
-28 TASTVAFRPAKQR
+28 
-41 NLPMA
+41 MA
-46 SVRLDNLFK
+46 SVRLDNLCK
-55 NFGSVRAVDGVSLEI
+55 NFGAVRAVDGVSLEI

-88 LLRLIAGLEE
+88 LLRLVAGLEE
-98 ATGGGIFLDD
+98 ATSGGIFLDD
-108 RDVNRV
+108 REVSRV

-137 KNIAFSLKFR
+137 QNMAFSLKFR
-147 KVAKPEIRSRV
+147 KVGKPEIRLRV

-166 LADLLCR
+166 LAGLLRR

-185 VALGRAMVCQ
+185 VALGRAMVCK

-211 MRSEMRSEIAQLHRR
+211 MRAGMRAEIAELHRR
-226 LATTMIFVTHDQTE
+226 LGTTMIFVTHDQTE
-240 AMTLGQRLCVFDHG
+240 AMTLGQRLCVLDLG
-254 RVMQTGLPMELYRRP
+254 QVMQIGSPMDLYRRP

-283 NFVRGWLETRGEGLA
+283 NFVRGRLEDRDGGLA

-303 GGFELGLAN
+303 AGLALGL
-312 GLAKHAGCE
+312 GGDLAKHAGGE
-321 VELGIRPENI
+321 VEMGIRPENI
-331 SLADSGVPGTVLGCE
+331 SLAAGAGDAMGTVQGCE

-351 TLLRVRSG
+351 SLLRVRCG
-359 GHELVVRLPGQSAG
+359 DHELVVRVPGAGAG
-373 GLAKVGLKFDLTAA
+373 GLAKVGLRFDLNAA
-387 AWFEAA
+387 AWFDAA
-393 TGQALD
+393 TGQALG

>member
-1 MGQNNNVR
+1 
-9 FAVSRRAAMD
+9 
-19 KLRFELELA
+19 
-28 TASTVAFRPAKQR
+28 
-41 NLPMA
+41 MA
-46 SVRLDNLFK
+46 SVRLDNLCK
-55 NFGSVRAVDGVSLEI
+55 NFGAVRAVDGVSLEI

-88 LLRLIAGLEE
+88 LLRLVAGLEE
-98 ATGGGIFLDD
+98 ATSGGIFLDD
-108 RDVNRV
+108 REVSRV

-137 KNIAFSLKFR
+137 QNMAFSLKFR
-147 KVAKPEIRSRV
+147 KVAKPEIRLRV

-166 LADLLCR
+166 LAGLLRR

-185 VALGRAMVCQ
+185 VALGRAMVCK

-211 MRSEMRSEIAQLHRR
+211 MRAGMRAEIAELHRR
-226 LATTMIFVTHDQTE
+226 LGTTMIFVTHDQTE
-240 AMTLGQRLCVFDHG
+240 AMTLGQRLCVLDLG
-254 RVMQTGLPMELYRRP
+254 QVMQTGSPMDLYRRP

-283 NFVRGWLETRGEGLA
+283 NFVRGRLEDRDGGLA

-303 GGFELGLAN
+303 DGLALGL
-312 GLAKHAGCE
+312 GGDLAKHAGGE
-321 VELGIRPENI
+321 VEMGIRPENI
-331 SLADSGVPGTVLGCE
+331 SLAAGACDAMGTVQGCE

-351 TLLRVRSG
+351 SLLRVRCG
-359 GHELVVRLPGQSAG
+359 DHELVVRVPGAGAG
-373 GLAKVGLKFDLTAA
+373 GLAKVGLRFDLNAA
-387 AWFEAA
+387 AWFDAD

>member
-1 MGQNNNVR
+1 
-9 FAVSRRAAMD
+9 
-19 KLRFELELA
+19 
-28 TASTVAFRPAKQR
+28 
-41 NLPMA
+41 MA
-46 SVRLDNLFK
+46 SVRLDNLCK
-55 NFGSVRAVDGVSLEI
+55 NFGAVRAVDGVSLEI

-88 LLRLIAGLEE
+88 LLRLVAGLEE
-98 ATGGGIFLDD
+98 ATSGGIFLDD
-108 RDVNRV
+108 REVSRV

-137 KNIAFSLKFR
+137 QNMAFSLKFR
-147 KVAKPEIRSRV
+147 KVAKPEIRLRV
-158 AEAAEVLG
+158 AEAAEGLG
-166 LADLLCR
+166 LAGLLRR

-185 VALGRAMVCQ
+185 VALGRAMVCK

-211 MRSEMRSEIAQLHRR
+211 MRAGMRAEIAELHRR
-226 LATTMIFVTHDQTE
+226 LGTTMIFVTHDQTE
-240 AMTLGQRLCVFDHG
+240 AMTLGQRLCVLDLG
-254 RVMQTGLPMELYRRP
+254 QVMQTGSPMDLYRRP

-283 NFVRGWLETRGEGLA
+283 NFVRGRLEDRDSGLA

-303 GGFELGLAN
+303 DGLALGL
-312 GLAKHAGCE
+312 GGDLAKHAGGE
-321 VELGIRPENI
+321 VEMGIRPENI
-331 SLADSGVPGTVLGCE
+331 SLAAGAGDAMGTVQGCE

-351 TLLRVRSG
+351 SLLRVRCG
-359 GHELVVRLPGQSAG
+359 DHELVVRVPGAGAG
-373 GLAKVGLKFDLTAA
+373 GLAKVGLRFDLNAA
-387 AWFEAA
+387 AWFDAA

>member
-1 MGQNNNVR
+1 
-9 FAVSRRAAMD
+9 
-19 KLRFELELA
+19 
-28 TASTVAFRPAKQR
+28 
-41 NLPMA
+41 MA
-46 SVRLDNLFK
+46 SVRLDNLCK
-55 NFGSVRAVDGVSLEI
+55 NFGAVRAVDGVSLEI

-88 LLRLIAGLEE
+88 LLRLVAGLEE
-98 ATGGGIFLDD
+98 ATSGGIFLDD
-108 RDVNRV
+108 REVSRV

-137 KNIAFSLKFR
+137 QNMAFSLKFR
-147 KVAKPEIRSRV
+147 KVAKPEIRLRV

-166 LADLLCR
+166 LAGLLRR

-185 VALGRAMVCQ
+185 VALGRAMVCK

-211 MRSEMRSEIAQLHRR
+211 MRAGMRAEIAELHRR
-226 LATTMIFVTHDQTE
+226 LGTTMIFVTHDQTE
-240 AMTLGQRLCVFDHG
+240 AMTLGQRLCVLDLG
-254 RVMQTGLPMELYRRP
+254 QVMQTGSPMDLYRRP

-283 NFVRGWLETRGEGLA
+283 NFVRGRLEDRDGGLA

-303 GGFELGLAN
+303 DGLALGL
-312 GLAKHAGCE
+312 GGDLAKHAGGE
-321 VELGIRPENI
+321 VEMGIRPENI
-331 SLADSGVPGTVLGCE
+331 SLAAGACDAMGTVQGCE

-351 TLLRVRSG
+351 SLLRVRCG
-359 GHELVVRLPGQSAG
+359 DHELVVRVPGAGAG
-373 GLAKVGLKFDLTAA
+373 GLAKVGLRFDLNAA
-387 AWFEAA
+387 AWFNAA

>member
-1 MGQNNNVR
+1 
-9 FAVSRRAAMD
+9 
-19 KLRFELELA
+19 
-28 TASTVAFRPAKQR
+28 
-41 NLPMA
+41 MA
-46 SVRLDNLFK
+46 SVRLDNLCK
-55 NFGSVRAVDGVSLEI
+55 NFGAVRAVGGVSLEI

-88 LLRLIAGLEE
+88 LLRLVAGLEE
-98 ATGGGIFLDD
+98 ATSGGIFLDD
-108 RDVNRV
+108 REVSRV

-137 KNIAFSLKFR
+137 QNMAFSLKFR
-147 KVAKPEIRSRV
+147 KVAKPEIRLRV

-166 LADLLCR
+166 LAGLLRR

-185 VALGRAMVCQ
+185 VALGRAMVCK

-211 MRSEMRSEIAQLHRR
+211 MRAGMRAEIAELHRR
-226 LATTMIFVTHDQTE
+226 LGTTMIFVTHDQTE
-240 AMTLGQRLCVFDHG
+240 AMTLGQRLCVLDLG
-254 RVMQTGLPMELYRRP
+254 QVMQTGSPMDLYRRP

-283 NFVRGWLETRGEGLA
+283 NFVRGRLEDRDGGLA

-303 GGFELGLAN
+303 DGLALGL
-312 GLAKHAGCE
+312 GGDLAKHAGGE
-321 VELGIRPENI
+321 VEMGIRPENI
-331 SLADSGVPGTVLGCE
+331 SLAAGAGDAMGTVQGCE

-351 TLLRVRSG
+351 SLLRVRCG
-359 GHELVVRLPGQSAG
+359 DHELVVRVPGAGAG
-373 GLAKVGLKFDLTAA
+373 GLAKVGLRFDLNAA
-387 AWFEAA
+387 AWFDAA
-393 TGQALD
+393 TGQALG

>member
-1 MGQNNNVR
+1 
-9 FAVSRRAAMD
+9 
-19 KLRFELELA
+19 
-28 TASTVAFRPAKQR
+28 
-41 NLPMA
+41 MA
-46 SVRLDNLFK
+46 SVRLDNICK
-55 NFGSVRAVDGVSLEI
+55 NFGAVRAVDGVNLEI

-88 LLRLIAGLEE
+88 LLRLVAGLEE
-98 ATGGGIFLDD
+98 ATSGGIFLDD
-108 RDVNRV
+108 REVSRV

-137 KNIAFSLKFR
+137 QNMAFSLKFR
-147 KVAKPEIRSRV
+147 KVAKPEIRLRV

-166 LADLLCR
+166 LAGLLRR

-185 VALGRAMVCQ
+185 VALGRAMVCK

-211 MRSEMRSEIAQLHRR
+211 MRAGMRAEIAELHRR
-226 LATTMIFVTHDQTE
+226 LGTTMIFVTHDQTE
-240 AMTLGQRLCVFDHG
+240 AMTLGQRLCVLDLG
-254 RVMQTGLPMELYRRP
+254 QVMQIGSPMDLYRRP

-283 NFVRGWLETRGEGLA
+283 NFVRGRLEDRDGGLA

-303 GGFELGLAN
+303 DNLALGVGGD
-312 GLAKHAGCE
+312 LAKHAGGE
-321 VELGIRPENI
+321 VEMGIRPENI
-331 SLADSGVPGTVLGCE
+331 SLAAGAGDATWTVQGCE

-351 TLLRVRSG
+351 SLLRVRCG
-359 GHELVVRLPGQSAG
+359 DHELVVRVPGAGAG
-373 GLAKVGLKFDLTAA
+373 GLAKVGLRFDLNAA
-387 AWFEAA
+387 AWFDAA
-393 TGQALD
+393 TGQALG